1 MPESTRENQPADVPV
16 VLPGAARLADND
28 VSLRPI
34 DLEALLARC
43 QGSVSFVES
52 LLTEFESTGAQRV
65 EEIRRLA
72 ASADCDAT
80 AEAAHALKGTVAIMG
95 AEPLRRLAEQI
106 EELGRAGVDG
116 QLEALT
122 EQLAAEMQR
131 CLDFIPKIHGDPAD
145 R

>member
-1 MPESTRENQPADVPV
+1 MAESTRNNQSADAPAT
-16 VLPGAARLADND
+16 LPL
-28 VSLRPI
+28 PI
-34 DLEALLARC
+34 DTAALLTRC
-43 QGSVSFVES
+43 QGSLSFVEA
-52 LLTEFESTGAQRV
+52 LLEEFESTGAQRV
-65 EEIRRLA
+65 AEIKRLA

-80 AEAAHALKGTVAIMG
+80 ADAAHSLKGAVAIMG

-106 EELGRAGVDG
+106 EELGRAGGDT

-131 CLDFIPKIHGDPAD
+131 CLDFIPTIHGDPAD